1 MIKRKKRLC
10 AVILTAT
17 LVMTGIQMPLGVQQ
31 VSAYTE
37 DDAVLQPPDRR
48 RHVLQL

>member
-37 DDAVLQPPDRR
+37 DDACLLYTSVIADIV
-48 RHVLQL
+48 H

>member
-17 LVMTGIQMPLGVQQ
+17 LVMTGIQIRNSTPCKVIYLYSGKIGWH
-31 VSAYTE
+31 YFF
-37 DDAVLQPPDRR
+37 
-48 RHVLQL
+48 